1 MNIKLFKKKN
11 NPKTPQKTKNT
22 FAGMLCFV
30 WVQSFSFSQGGT
42 WWCHTLWQVSAI
54 CLDCF
59 STWQIWGFLFPIQ
72 PPTQSLSRKFVMHV
86 QCMKEREREKKH
98 LSKAFFEKRKSFP
111 LFSEQKREQV
121 SWLERVKKM
130 WKPPSLWWMVRRRQ
144 LQTTYQTLCT

>member
-1 MNIKLFKKKN
+1 MNIKLFKKKQ
-11 NPKTPQKTKNT
+11 PKTPQKTKNT

>member
-1 MNIKLFKKKN
+1 
-11 NPKTPQKTKNT
+11 
-22 FAGMLCFV
+22 MLCFV

-59 STWQIWGFLFPIQ
+59 STWQIWGFLFPTQ

-86 QCMKEREREKKH
+86 QCVKEREREKKH

-111 LFSEQKREQV
+111 LFSQQKREQV

-130 WKPPSLWWMVRRRQ
+130 WGEPPSSLWWMDGKVQ
-144 LQTTYQTLCT
+144 AITDNIPDTVHIDDIINMHTKHTNTKQ